1 MKQGI
6 KDGFVL
12 LLFLVLL
19 PYVMGIFNKT
29 KEEGVSWMNMEK
41 IEEKEEI
48 TNFVRYEDKLHIQ
61 EIPLEEFLVG
71 ALAGTIPIT
80 YEKEVLKAQ
89 AVLLRSTCYAGL
101 EREGTVS
108 GQEMERKV
116 IEWDKIGTGY
126 LNRNEMKK
134 IWKDDYE
141 INYKKVQE
149 AVEET
154 KGIIITYQENPIEGT
169 YHAMSGG
176 KTRNG
181 ADILQGDSYEWLE
194 TVLCEKNVESDDFLQ
209 MVSVSKKQIQTL
221 SIETRDEAGY
231 VTSVIC
237 NGEKMT
243 GEQFRE
249 KYELASANFAFE
261 EKNAEFVITTKGMG
275 HGLGMDQY
283 YGNYLAKNQNNYTEI
298 LDYFFKNTKL
308 SKITE

>member
-41 IEEKEEI
+41 IEEKEEF
-48 TNFVRYEDKLHIQ
+48 TYFVRYEDKLHIQ

-71 ALAGTIPIT
+71 ALAATIPIT

-108 GQEMERKV
+108 GQEIEKKV
-116 IEWDKIGTGY
+116 IEWDKIGNGY
-126 LNRNEMKK
+126 LSRNEMKK
-134 IWKDDYE
+134 IWKEDYE
-141 INYKKVQE
+141 INYKKVEE
-149 AVEET
+149 AVKET
-154 KGIIITYQENPIEGT
+154 KGIIITYQENPIEGI

-181 ADILQGDSYEWLE
+181 ADILQGDNYKWLE
-194 TVLCEKNVESDDFLQ
+194 SVLCEKNVESDDFLQ
-209 MVSVSKKQIQTL
+209 VVSVSKKRIQTL
-221 SIETRDEAGY
+221 SIKTRDEAGY

-243 GEQFRE
+243 GEKFRE
-249 KYELASANFAFE
+249 KYELASANFVFE
-261 EKNAEFVITTKGMG
+261 EKNGEFVITTKGMG

>member
-89 AVLLRSTCYAGL
+89 AVLLRSTCYAEL

-108 GQEMERKV
+108 GQGMERKV

-134 IWKDDYE
+134 IWKEDYE

-194 TVLCEKNVESDDFLQ
+194 SVLCEKNVESDDFLQ
-209 MVSVSKKQIQTL
+209 MVSVPQKQIQTL

-231 VTSVIC
+231 VTAVIC

-249 KYELASANFAFE
+249 KYELASANFVFE

>member
-19 PYVMGIFNKT
+19 PYVMGILNKT

-41 IEEKEEI
+41 IEEKEEF
-48 TNFVRYEDKLHIQ
+48 TNFIRYEDELHIQ

-101 EREGTVS
+101 KREGTVS
-108 GQEMERKV
+108 GQGIEKKV

-126 LNRNEMKK
+126 LNRNQMKK

-141 INYKKVQE
+141 NYYKKVEE
-149 AVEET
+149 AVKET

-181 ADILQGDSYEWLE
+181 ADILKGDNYEWLE
-194 TVLCEKNVESDDFLQ
+194 SVLCEKNVESDDFLQ
-209 MVSVSKKQIQTL
+209 MASVSKKQIQTL

-249 KYELASANFAFE
+249 KYELASANFVFE

-283 YGNYLAKNQNNYTEI
+283 YGNYLAESQYDYTEI